1 MSGVP
6 VARDARPSLH
16 IPQPFV
22 WLENLWQLL
31 ARELAPSER
40 KIRMAVRL
48 ATVATFGATLVV
60 CCHVNNEVGTLLVWL
75 MAGAGPMLSARK
87 GLLSLTAEALLLIFA
102 VVTARMFV
110 DTPWLMLPLLF
121 GLYSIA
127 TYIQTTWKIGP
138 LLTRIQ
144 VVTLDAYYGAV
155 FASRDIG
162 WQAGGAFGGSVIAV
176 GTMLL
181 FDHWLWPDPSEPL
194 LRAEMGAS
202 VARTR
207 SRFLRAA
214 AFYFDPDRAPKPP
227 APAPTTDLPQHM
239 ELLARAEAEGIS
251 EHTHAVLLAAVTRVA
266 RLSIEVD
273 RLTSLARET
282 VPQEM
287 RSMLRPQLE
296 AAVTAIAEALDEI
309 AHEIPT
315 TIRVGVDLPPPPS
328 QIRARTA
335 IDALTVRVS
344 EARPHF
350 FGRASSAEIAN
361 FASFTDSLAAVTAKL
376 ERPFD
381 EPPPRLAKAVAH
393 TAAAPVGK
401 GLDPTTARF
410 SMKVGLCIVVGYVT
424 GLTAGRLDLI
434 TIMTTIL
441 LTALPSYGATARKM
455 ILRVVG
461 AAIGGVVTLL
471 AIILV
476 SPNSKDLPAYIIV
489 VFIVFFVSSYG
500 SLSSGRVAYAGKQ
513 IGTTFALLFTGL
525 SPAIDVYAPLWRMWG
540 IFLGIFIVTGVLL
553 LLWPVYAGDSL
564 LPRLCR
570 VIANTIELIPSE
582 RDTRTEDEIQ
592 STNAATMRVLAE
604 ILEIANDA
612 EMEGRGSVVNAQ
624 AIIEA
629 AGNLR
634 RIANRLSSISV
645 VRIAAAM
652 PPLDAETEAVR
663 QAVMD
668 SVKHQLQ
675 GWLEF
680 FTNGNSLS
688 SAGGT
693 TTLIGKADESE
704 EPLKEFGS
712 RIEENAYAPVASW
725 TSEQRR
731 GLLAELHS
739 MRRIVF
745 LMGELNQW
753 LPEIPNTLG
762 HQVRR
767 FDR

>member
-1 MSGVP
+1 MSSVP
-6 VARDARPSLH
+6 VGRDVRASLH
-16 IPQPFV
+16 VPQPFV

-31 ARELAPSER
+31 ARELAPSDR
-40 KIRMAVRL
+40 KVRTALRL

-60 CCHVNNEVGTLLVWL
+60 CCHVNNDVGTLLVWL

-87 GLLSLTAEALLLIFA
+87 GLVSLAAEALLLIFA

-127 TYIQTTWKIGP
+127 NYIQTTWKIGP
-138 LLTRIQ
+138 LLTRIE

-155 FASRDIG
+155 FAPREIG

-207 SRFLRAA
+207 SRFLRAV
-214 AFYFDPDRAPKPP
+214 AFYLDPERATEPP

-273 RLTSLARET
+273 RLTSLARES
-282 VPQEM
+282 VPQQI
-287 RSMLRPQLE
+287 RSMMRPQLE
-296 AAVTAIAEALDEI
+296 AAVNAIAEALDEI
-309 AHEIPT
+309 AHELRT
-315 TIRVGVDLPPPPS
+315 MIRVGVDLPPQPL
-328 QIRARTA
+328 QLRARA
-335 IDALTVRVS
+335 AMDALTVRVS
-344 EARPHF
+344 EARPLF

-361 FASFTDSLAAVTAKL
+361 FASFTDSLAAITARL

-381 EPPPRLAKAVAH
+381 EPPPRRAKAVTH
-393 TAAAPVGK
+393 TAAAPAGK
-401 GLDPTTARF
+401 GIDPTTVRF
-410 SMKVGLCIVVGYVT
+410 AMKVGLCVVVGYVT
-424 GLTAGRLDLI
+424 GLTARRFDLI

-455 ILRVVG
+455 ILRIVG

-471 AIILV
+471 AIIFV
-476 SPNSKDLPAYIIV
+476 SPNSNDLPAYIVV
-489 VFIVFFVSSYG
+489 VFIAFFISSYG

-525 SPAIDVYAPLWRMWG
+525 SPAIDVYEPLWRMWG
-540 IFLGIFIVTGVLL
+540 IFLGTFVVAGVLL

-564 LPRLCR
+564 LPRLRR
-570 VIANTIELIPSE
+570 VIADTIGLIPRE
-582 RDTRTEDEIQ
+582 GDTRTEDEIQ
-592 STNAATMRVLAE
+592 SINGGTMRVLGE
-604 ILEIANDA
+604 ILEVANDA
-612 EMEGRGSVVNAQ
+612 EMERRGSIVNAQ
-624 AIIEA
+624 AVIEA

-645 VRIAAAM
+645 VRIATAM
-652 PPLDAETEAVR
+652 PPLDAETQAVR
-663 QAVMD
+663 QAAID
-668 SVKHQLQ
+668 SVKHRLQ
-675 GWLEF
+675 SWLEF
-680 FTNGNSLS
+680 FKSGDSLS
-688 SAGGT
+688 SDGAAT
-693 TTLIGKADESE
+693 RSIGRADDSE
-704 EPLKEFGS
+704 DPLREFGA
-712 RIEENAYAPVASW
+712 RIEENAYARVASW
-725 TSEQRR
+725 TPEQRR

-739 MRRIVF
+739 MRRIAF
-745 LMGELNQW
+745 LLEELNQS
-753 LPEIPNTLG
+753 LAKIPNAVD
-762 HQVRR
+762 HQLRHL
-767 FDR
+767 DR

>member
-1 MSGVP
+1 MSSFPVEGGV
-6 VARDARPSLH
+6 RPSLRVPH
-16 IPQPFV
+16 PFV

-40 KIRMAVRL
+40 KVRTAVRL

-60 CCHVNNEVGTLLVWL
+60 CCHVNNDVGTLLVWL
-75 MAGAGPMLSARK
+75 MAGAGPMLSTRK
-87 GLLSLTAEALLLIFA
+87 GLTSLAAEALLLIFA
-102 VVTARMFV
+102 VATARMFV

-127 TYIQTTWKIGP
+127 TYIQTTLKIGP

-162 WQAGGAFGGSVIAV
+162 WQAGGAFGGSAIAV

-214 AFYFDPDRAPKPP
+214 AFYFDPDRAPRPP
-227 APAPTTDLPQHM
+227 APAATTDLPQHM

-282 VPQEM
+282 VPQEI
-287 RSMLRPQLE
+287 RSMMQPQLE
-296 AAVTAIAEALDEI
+296 AAVNAIAEALDEI

-315 TIRVGVDLPPPPS
+315 TIRVGVDLPPSPS
-328 QIRARTA
+328 QARAHA
-335 IDALTVRVS
+335 AMEALTARVS
-344 EARPHF
+344 EARPLF
-350 FGRASSAEIAN
+350 FGRANPDEIAN
-361 FASFTDSLAAVTAKL
+361 FASFTDSLAAVTAKI

-381 EPPPRLAKAVAH
+381 EPPPRLAKAAAH
-393 TAAAPVGK
+393 AAAPSRK
-401 GLDPTTARF
+401 GLDPTTVRF
-410 SMKVGLCIVVGYVT
+410 SMKVGLCIVIGYVT

-455 ILRVVG
+455 ILRIVG
-461 AAIGGVVTLL
+461 AAIGGIVTLL
-471 AIILV
+471 AIMVV
-476 SPNSKDLPAYIIV
+476 SPNSEDLPTYIVV
-489 VFIVFFVSSYG
+489 VFIAFFISSYG

-513 IGTTFALLFTGL
+513 IGTTFALLYTGL
-525 SPAIDVYAPLWRMWG
+525 SPAIDVYGPLWRMWG
-540 IFLGIFIVTGVLL
+540 IFLGTFVVAGVLL

-564 LPRLCR
+564 LPRLRR
-570 VIANTIELIPSE
+570 VLAAAIELIPREGE
-582 RDTRTEDEIQ
+582 RRTEDEIQ
-592 STNAATMRVLAE
+592 NINAGTMRVLGE
-604 ILEIANDA
+604 ILEVANDA

-624 AIIEA
+624 AIIQA

-645 VRIAAAM
+645 VRIASAM
-652 PPLDAETEAVR
+652 PLLDAETETVR
-663 QAVMD
+663 QVVLNSM
-668 SVKHQLQ
+668 KGQLQ
-675 GWLEF
+675 SWLEF
-680 FTNGNSLS
+680 FTSGNSLRTADGAAS
-688 SAGGT
+688 
-693 TTLIGKADESE
+693 LIGKADEVE

-712 RIEENAYAPVASW
+712 RIEENAYARVASW
-725 TSEQRR
+725 TPEQRR

-739 MRRIVF
+739 MRRILF
-745 LMGELNQW
+745 LMKELNQR
-753 LPEIPNTLG
+753 LADIPNTAA
-762 HQVRR
+762 R
-767 FDR
+767 